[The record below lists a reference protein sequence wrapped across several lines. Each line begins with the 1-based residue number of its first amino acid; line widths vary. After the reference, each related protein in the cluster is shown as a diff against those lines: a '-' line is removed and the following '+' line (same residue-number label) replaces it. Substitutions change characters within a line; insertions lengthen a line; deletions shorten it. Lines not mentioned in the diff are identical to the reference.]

1 LAISSPV
8 VKAKGGIYQLEFEA
22 ERVAIRVDKL
32 YQKGD
37 ALTGEI
43 RVLNKLPGEPVL
55 LHQARFNLVSTRSR
69 RDLAQHLFSRLEL
82 TDWNGIIE
90 VVCMHVLAIH
100 RQGNPVIDVGD
111 APIKP
116 QRYRLSPWLLENE
129 TNLIYG
135 AGGTGKSYV
144 GCLIGVLVQSGQ
156 KHCDLTPVQ
165 GNVLYLDYETSEAEI
180 NQRVQLIRNGM
191 VLPSCTLAYRFC
203 SQALAH
209 EIDIIRRTVME
220 HKISLVIVDSVGSAC
235 GGEPE
240 SAEVV
245 LRYFM
250 ALRSLEITTL
260 SIDHVTKHGDGKAP
274 FGSIYKYNSA
284 RSIYELRSSQDP
296 ELPQLDIGLYHRKC
310 NMGKLQYPFGLSL
323 AFQTENNRPN
333 VTFDKIDVVDVP
345 ELSIGIP
352 LHDRISEVLKYGAMT
367 TQEIAQ
373 EVGAT
378 ENTIRSILSRY
389 NKKRFIKVNHQL
401 GKWGLLAK

>member
-1 LAISSPV
+1 MTVSSPMV
-8 VKAKGGIYQLEFEA
+8 EAKGGIYQFQFNA
-22 ERVAIRVDKL
+22 EKIAIRVDRL
-32 YQKGD
+32 YETRD
-37 ALTGEI
+37 RLTAEI
-43 RVLNKLPGEPVL
+43 RVMSKQPGEPLL
-55 LHQARFNLVSTRSR
+55 LHQTRFNLFSTSGR
-69 RDLAQHLFSRLEL
+69 RDLAKHLFSRLEL
-82 TDWNGIIE
+82 TDWNAVIEII
-90 VVCMHVLAIH
+90 CMHVLAIH
-100 RQGNPVIDVGD
+100 RQGNPVVDVGD

-156 KHCDLTPVQ
+156 NHCDLTPVQ

-180 NQRVQLIRNGM
+180 NQRVQLIRNGLS
-191 VLPSCTLAYRFC
+191 LPSCTLAYRFC

-209 EIDIIRRTVME
+209 EIGIIQRIVLE
-220 HKISLVIVDSVGSAC
+220 HKINLVIVDSVGSAC

-240 SAEVV
+240 SAEIV
-245 LRYFM
+245 LKYFM

-323 AFQTENNRPN
+323 AFQTEHNSPS
-333 VTFDKIDVVDVP
+333 VVFDKIDVSSVP
-345 ELSIGIP
+345 ELSTGLPLQSQIG
-352 LHDRISEVLKYGAMT
+352 EVLKRGAMT
-367 TQEIAQ
+367 AQEIAA
-373 EVGAT
+373 ELSCPAASV
-378 ENTIRSILSRY
+378 RVILNR
-389 NKKRFIKVNHQL
+389 NKAKFTKVDWLNH
-401 GKWGLLAK
+401 KWGLLAND